1 MKMLAE
7 DIKNGSFKSS
17 YLLYGEEA
25 YLGTQY
31 KNRLKNALADPSD
44 TMNFSRFEGKGIDP
58 AEIISLAET
67 LPFFAERRL
76 ILIEDSGFFK
86 NKCDE
91 LADYLPNM
99 PDTTCLLFVETEV
112 DKRNRLYKAV
122 QKYGRV
128 TEFQLQD
135 ERTLMKWILG
145 TLKKENKKITES
157 TLQLFLERTGSD
169 MENIHMELE
178 KLLSYTIGR
187 EVITSEDVEE
197 ICTMQTTGQIFEMI
211 RAIAEKKQRLAL
223 DLYYDLLALKEPPM
237 RILFLIARQFN
248 QLLLVKSLTAKGMDR
263 APVASK
269 AQVAPFIAG
278 RLMTQA
284 RSFTMQQLRN
294 AVQDCVDAEEAVKT
308 GRMTDVLSV
317 EILIVKYSA

>member
-25 YLGTQY
+25 YLRTQY

-44 TMNFSRFEGKGIDP
+44 TMNFSRFEGKGINP

-263 APVASK
+263 VSVASK

>member
-25 YLGTQY
+25 YLRTQY

-263 APVASK
+263 ASVASK

-308 GRMTDVLSV
+308 GRITDVLSV

>member
-25 YLGTQY
+25 YLRTQY

-44 TMNFSRFEGKGIDP
+44 TMNFSRFEGKGINP
-58 AEIISLAET
+58 AETITLAVT
-67 LPFFAERRL
+67 LPSSAERRP
-76 ILIEDSGFFK
+76 ILIQHSGSFK
-86 NKCDE
+86 NTCDE

-263 APVASK
+263 ASVASK

-284 RSFTMQQLRN
+284 KSFTMQQLRN

>member
-25 YLGTQY
+25 YLRTQY

-44 TMNFSRFEGKGIDP
+44 TMNFSRFEGKGINP

-211 RAIAEKKQRLAL
+211 RAIAERKQRLAL

-263 APVASK
+263 ASVASK

>member
-25 YLGTQY
+25 YLRTQY

-44 TMNFSRFEGKGIDP
+44 TMNFSRFDGKGIDP

-263 APVASK
+263 ASVASK

>member
-25 YLGTQY
+25 YLRTQY

-44 TMNFSRFEGKGIDP
+44 TMNFSRFEGKGINP

-76 ILIEDSGFFK
+76 ILIEDSGFFT

-263 APVASK
+263 ASVASK

-284 RSFTMQQLRN
+284 KSFTMQQLRN

>member
-25 YLGTQY
+25 YLRTQY

-44 TMNFSRFEGKGIDP
+44 TMNFSRFEGKGINP

-178 KLLSYTIGR
+178 NLLSYTIGR

-263 APVASK
+263 ASVASK

>member
-25 YLGTQY
+25 YLRTQY

-44 TMNFSRFEGKGIDP
+44 TMNFSRFEGKGINP

-67 LPFFAERRL
+67 LPFFAGRRL

-263 APVASK
+263 ASVASK